1 MVDLSCDNCRA
12 FKHDAC
18 QRTVRAFIDPDGP
31 DDYVCGCYCNR
42 QRLERD
48 TADRKVAEV
57 LNAYKRRYGAVAVA
71 AVVDPW
77 LPEKGEPADG

>member
-18 QRTVRAFIDPDGP
+18 
-31 DDYVCGCYCNR
+31 
-42 QRLERD
+42 RLERD